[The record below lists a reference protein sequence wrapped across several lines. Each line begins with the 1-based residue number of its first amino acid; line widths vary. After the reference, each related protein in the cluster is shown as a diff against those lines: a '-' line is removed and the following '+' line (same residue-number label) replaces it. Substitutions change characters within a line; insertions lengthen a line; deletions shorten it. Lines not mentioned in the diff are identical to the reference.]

1 MKNNGYFKTRVLRS
15 DKELIL
21 EVFLPSFYG

>member
-1 MKNNGYFKTRVLRS
+1 MKNNRYLKMRVLRS